1 MSLER
6 KVLVAY
12 ARHPTWRL
20 GFAADVAGAVLMLFA
35 LQAAPLSLVQPIAGS
50 GMAVLAL
57 FSHYYLHEELRRI
70 EWVGVLTAGLGAVGV
85 GVVAAPG
92 NRLFSSAGSSCP
104 RKSADM

>member
-1 MSLER
+1 MPDALAALSPAPAPVTSVTSGLVLAFVASASNNIGKALQKSGTR
-6 KVLVAY
+6 DLASHVLVAY

-57 FSHYYLHEELRRI
+57 FSHYYLHE
-70 EWVGVLTAGLGAVGV
+70 
-85 GVVAAPG
+85 
-92 NRLFSSAGSSCP
+92 
-104 RKSADM
+104 